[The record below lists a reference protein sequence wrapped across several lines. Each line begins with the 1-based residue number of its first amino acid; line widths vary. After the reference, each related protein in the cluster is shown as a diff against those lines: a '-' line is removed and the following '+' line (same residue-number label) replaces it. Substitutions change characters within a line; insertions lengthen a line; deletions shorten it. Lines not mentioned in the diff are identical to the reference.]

1 MRCRLALREQGD
13 DGTGYTIVTGRKG
26 RHQRARATAH
36 PGQVRRPGGKDRGE
50 QPCAASLGTEM
61 PASRGQKG
69 GAWRCQDKSPGQGC
83 WPREDDRNQ
92 TERMLCLLR
101 DRSKR
106 PLLQEPRAKEDGN
119 VKTPCSFH
127 KGRKSDGFLDATLPG
142 HTHAPRESKSRFS
155 CPGCVTLGME
165 HTMKSDSLPGWAG
178 FLNYGLEGRA
188 QSITINWLTRNS
200 HHRRTHANTFHRM
213 GWGWGGV
220 GGKQPR
226 LHNVKFGTALAKP

>member
-1 MRCRLALREQGD
+1 
-13 DGTGYTIVTGRKG
+13 
-26 RHQRARATAH
+26 
-36 PGQVRRPGGKDRGE
+36 
-50 QPCAASLGTEM
+50 
-61 PASRGQKG
+61 
-69 GAWRCQDKSPGQGC
+69 
-83 WPREDDRNQ
+83 
-92 TERMLCLLR
+92 
-101 DRSKR
+101 
-106 PLLQEPRAKEDGN
+106 
-119 VKTPCSFH
+119 
-127 KGRKSDGFLDATLPG
+127 
-142 HTHAPRESKSRFS
+142 
-155 CPGCVTLGME
+155 ME